1 MLAFL
6 LENVEGMS
14 ELWLLWEVS
23 RISKEISFLLLYFL
37 SGGVT
42 VRKRIQENKGITE
55 FVISAI
61 KLSLSTLENIISFAQ
76 QRVCP
81 LYFIE
86 TNNEELITQLDAS
99 THISLLKRLDN

>member
-1 MLAFL
+1 M
-6 LENVEGMS
+6 
-14 ELWLLWEVS
+14 
-23 RISKEISFLLLYFL
+23 
-37 SGGVT
+37 
-42 VRKRIQENKGITE
+42 QENKGITE

-61 KLSLSTLENIISFAQ
+61 RLSLSTLENIISFAQ